1 MNIVWGNKVSIP
13 ADIEEYNMLIDMWA
27 EDTKHLADDIFG
39 SAFALCRKKCDFAP
53 TIAKFLEMAEEAR
66 IEKKNRPLT
75 NEELQKKCDDDAEQ
89 ARRSITAGHA
99 AADRLAISYGY
110 DPKKWQ
116 GVTQVGEEWLKRIKE
131 TAKNGARKETTRR
144 FTDV

>member
-1 MNIVWGNKVSIP
+1 MVVAWGNKISLP
-13 ADIEEYNMLIDMWA
+13 EDKDDYDMLLSMWA
-27 EDTKHLADDIFG
+27 EDTKNLTDDIFRD
-39 SAFALCRKKCDFAP
+39 AFALCRKKCDFSP

-89 ARRSITAGHA
+89 ARRSIAAGHA
-99 AADRLAISYGY
+99 AADRLAIDYGY

-116 GVTQVGEEWLKRIKE
+116 GVTQVGEEWIKRIKE
-131 TAKNGARKETTRR
+131 NCKKGARKETTRR